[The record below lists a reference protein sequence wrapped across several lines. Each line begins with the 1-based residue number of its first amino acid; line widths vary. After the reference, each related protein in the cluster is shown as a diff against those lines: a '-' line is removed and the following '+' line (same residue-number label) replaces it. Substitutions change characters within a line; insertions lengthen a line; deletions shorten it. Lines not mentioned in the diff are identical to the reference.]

1 MPSIFSWLAAGASGT
16 LLVLAGCSQEIE
28 RAGTEILEES
38 HVIDP
43 DARLTIRNLSGSIS
57 IRGADTQKL
66 TLHAT
71 KKAAS
76 LAQLKNIHVK
86 VAAEAGFVSISTT
99 VLPPRKGS
107 FSNANSTVDY
117 VIVVPRTVRIAGL
130 ELDDG
135 KVFLEGLEGGDL
147 RANVVD
153 GELTVRNCCG
163 DLQLAVANGE
173 LDLFFEDCGQR
184 PFSAD
189 AQITHGNARVS
200 IPRGVSFHA
209 RAQTTRGKIAND
221 FVDMVDV
228 NGRSIQKIDMS
239 VGQNARSQLA
249 VRVTTGDISLVAVK
263 SELATGQHTASNAG
277 GQ

>member
-1 MPSIFSWLAAGASGT
+1 MPSIFSWLAAGTSGVV
-16 LLVLAGCSQEIE
+16 LLLAGCSQEIE

-38 HVIDP
+38 HIIDP

-57 IRGADTQKL
+57 IRGGDTEKL

-71 KKAAS
+71 KKATS
-76 LAQLKNIHVK
+76 LAQLKNINVK
-86 VAAEAGFVSISTT
+86 VAAETGFVSISTT
-99 VLPPRKGS
+99 VLPPKKSS
-107 FSNANSTVDY
+107 FSNADNTVDY

-135 KVFLEGLEGGDL
+135 KVFIEGLEGGDL
-147 RANVVD
+147 RASVVD

-163 DLQLAVANGE
+163 NLQLAVANGE
-173 LDLFFEDCGQR
+173 LDLFFDDCGQR
-184 PFSAD
+184 PFSAE

-209 RAQTTRGKIAND
+209 RAQTTKGKIAND
-221 FVDMVDV
+221 FVDMVEV

-239 VGQNARSQLA
+239 VGRDARSQLA
-249 VRVTTGDISLVAVK
+249 VRVTSGDISLVAVE
-263 SELATGQHTASNAG
+263 SDWGTGQHTASNAG
-277 GQ
+277 GK